1 MSVKVEWHG
10 ALFER
15 AFKIAVSKEVQKSAE
30 IFQRNLSTAL
40 RSAGRGV
47 KGGKGKKAVHSPEG
61 SKIPYTI
68 TGTLARSWSVWDTK
82 RTGDKYVAKIGTGVK
97 YAIYLLDPKRKR
109 GEARRNFLDG
119 RLKWRRKTKKMILAR
134 LDAKRLVA
142 AAVRS
147 LR

>member
-1 MSVKVEWHG
+1 MSVKVEWQG
-10 ALFER
+10 NQFEQ
-15 AFKIAVSKEVQKSAE
+15 AFFVAIGKEVQKSAE

-40 RSAGRGV
+40 RSAGRGS
-47 KGGKGKKAVHSPEG
+47 KRPPVHSPEG

-68 TGTLARSWSVWDTK
+68 TGTLARSWSVQKTQRK
-82 RTGDKYVAKIGTGVK
+82 GDKFVAKIGTGVK
-97 YAIYLLDPKRKR
+97 YAIYLLR
-109 GEARRNFLDG
+109 GKGSGRRNFLDG
-119 RLKWRRKTKKMILAR
+119 RLGWRRKTKKMILAR